1 MAINVVLKSVFDDKG
16 IKSAVKEFDNFG
28 KGLGVAFAAVGAAT
42 AAAGVALARF
52 GMDAVKGAEEAAIA
66 QRRLDQVAQSMG
78 IFGAQAAQV
87 SKRLGEFAEANEL
100 VVGVD
105 ADVIKSTQAK
115 LLTFKELAAT
125 ANTVGGAMDR
135 ATMAAIDLAAAGFG
149 AAETNA
155 VQLGKALNDPI
166 KGITA
171 LTRSGVTFTEEEKKK
186 IKVLVESGQVLE
198 AQNMILS
205 AIETQVGGTAEATA
219 SAFTKIELATNQVKD
234 AIGEA
239 LLPVFEEFADQVVD
253 ITPQLAEA
261 LAPAAEQIATIFRE
275 RVLPAIQNFTKWL
288 ASPQGTQ
295 TLKNLTNA
303 VIDAI
308 ENFINFTKFVFDNYK
323 TIATLTI
330 GLGALYAAI
339 RLTITGVQLW
349 TAAQL
354 ILNSALGPLYLLA
367 TVLAGIATGLLLLS
381 ANAKK
386 ATNELEA
393 AEMRVSGLESELK
406 NLEDAFKSGAI
417 DQAAYKKQTDAVKK
431 ALEEARNAVAR
442 LNNADLSKFRTQ
454 LGDTRVNGQKLANQM
469 RELFFAMEG
478 IKAPKFGDAFTEG
491 DGTGAAVEKAF
502 DKVQKFIKDAQKDLA
517 KAQETYNETIAK
529 AQRKYTDSVTK
540 TERDFQE
547 KLAGIVQQ
555 SQDRIRDVFRQA
567 ASMSVSD
574 FFNAFKA
581 AEQKRLEAFNQAKEE
596 AEKANKAFTDVFVGT
611 DPVTAYLQ
619 SLRNKLAVNR
629 QVLTLSARLFE
640 RGFSQVFIEQIIA
653 SGQEGGTALG
663 EALLASG
670 PETVSEIQR
679 LFSEINDQA
688 ETGMDA
694 LAKDI
699 FDKAGFA
706 TRELRNLYAK
716 TQSELAD
723 ALLKLKEDFDA
734 EVLDANKALLE
745 AIKSIRAAFS
755 ENIKSMKGDLGGLNK
770 VVKDFMEMLTKAQT
784 DAAKALTPT
793 VPGAPD
799 AGPVPGVVAGLQ
811 GVNLAASAVS
821 DATGILID
829 SASDV
834 AKVVEYLLDRTEAA
848 AKFANR
854 AAIAGQTAEAMSAL
868 ESRNLFQSQANL
880 LRQQGAGAVG
890 TVININV
897 KTDSTQSLAM
907 VGKTLGNTITKY
919 VQTGGQVVVSPVG

>member
-16 IKSAVKEFDNFG
+16 IKNAVKEFDNFG

-42 AAAGVALARF
+42 AAATAALVKFGADSIAAAENVAVANN
-52 GMDAVKGAEEAAIA
+52 
-66 QRRLDQVAQSMG
+66 RLGQVAKSMG
-78 IFGAQAAQV
+78 IFGSQAGAV
-87 SKRLGEFAEANEL
+87 TDRLIKFAEANEL
-100 VVGVD
+100 LVAVD
-105 ADVIKSTQAK
+105 AEVIKATQAK
-115 LLTFKELAAT
+115 LLTFKNLAAT
-125 ANTVGGAMDR
+125 ANQMGGEFDR
-135 ATMAAIDLAAAGFG
+135 ATKAALDLAAAGFG
-149 AAETNA
+149 SAESNA
-155 VQLGKALNDPI
+155 VQLGKALQDPI

-171 LTRSGVTFTEEEKKK
+171 LARAGVTFTAQEKEN
-186 IKVLVESGQVLE
+186 IKVLVQSGQTLE
-198 AQNMILS
+198 AQNLILR

-219 SAFTKIELATNQVKD
+219 KASDKMKLAFDNISESV
-234 AIGEA
+234 GEA
-239 LLPVFEEFADQVVD
+239 LLPVFNEFADEIVK
-253 ITPQLAEA
+253 ITPQLEAA
-261 LAPAAEQIATIFRE
+261 LAPAAEQIAIIFRE

-295 TLKNLTNA
+295 TLKDLTNA

-417 DQAAYKKQTDAVKK
+417 DQAAYKKQTDAVKR
-431 ALEEARNAVAR
+431 ALEEARNAVTR

-454 LGDTRVNGQKLANQM
+454 LGDTRVDGQRLANNM
-469 RELFFAMEG
+469 RELFFAMRG
-478 IKAPKFGDAFTEG
+478 IKPPKLGDAFTEG

-529 AQRKYTDSVTK
+529 AQKKYADAVTK

-547 KLAGIVQQ
+547 KLAGIIQQ

-574 FFNAFKA
+574 FLNAFKT

-596 AEKANKAFTDVFVGT
+596 AEKANKQFTDVFVGT
-611 DPVTAYLQ
+611 DPVTAYLE
-619 SLRNKLAVNR
+619 SLRNKLAANR
-629 QVLTLSARLFE
+629 QVLALSARLFE

-706 TRELRNLYAK
+706 TRELRNLYEK
-716 TQSELAD
+716 TQTELAD
-723 ALLKLKEDFDA
+723 AMLKLKEDFDA
-734 EVLDANKALLE
+734 EVLDANKTLLE
-745 AIKSIRAAFS
+745 AIKSIRTAFS
-755 ENIKSMKGDLGGLNK
+755 ENIESMKGDLGGLGK
-770 VVKDFMEMLTKAQT
+770 TVKEFMAMLAKAET

-793 VPGAPD
+793 VPTAPG
-799 AGPVPGVVAGLQ
+799 AGPVPGAVGGLT
-811 GVNLAASAVS
+811 GVNVLASEVS
-821 DATGILID
+821 NATGILID
-829 SASDV
+829 SLSDLEDVRRYLEERIVAASEF
-834 AKVVEYLLDRTEAA
+834 AAQSITRGNLAA
-848 AKFANR
+848 ARSAEATRDEMFAQLRAFR
-854 AAIAGQTAEAMSAL
+854 AAGPS
-868 ESRNLFQSQANL
+868 
-880 LRQQGAGAVG
+880 AVG

>member
-42 AAAGVALARF
+42 AAATAALVKFGADSIAAAENVAVANN
-52 GMDAVKGAEEAAIA
+52 
-66 QRRLDQVAQSMG
+66 RLGQVAKSMG
-78 IFGAQAAQV
+78 IFGAEAGAV
-87 SKRLGEFAEANEL
+87 TNRLIKFAEANEL
-100 VVGVD
+100 LVAVD
-105 ADVIKSTQAK
+105 AEVIKATQAK
-115 LLTFKELAAT
+115 LLTFKNLAAT
-125 ANTVGGAMDR
+125 ANQMGGEFDR
-135 ATMAAIDLAAAGFG
+135 ATMAALDLAAAGFG
-149 AAETNA
+149 SAESNA
-155 VQLGKALNDPI
+155 VQLGKALQDPI

-171 LTRSGVTFTEEEKKK
+171 LARAGVTFTAQEKEN
-186 IKVLVESGQVLE
+186 IKVLVQSGQTLE
-198 AQNMILS
+198 AQNLILR

-219 SAFTKIELATNQVKD
+219 KASDKMKLAFDNISESV
-234 AIGEA
+234 GEA
-239 LLPVFEEFADQVVD
+239 LLPVFNEFADEIVK
-253 ITPQLAEA
+253 ITPQLEA
-261 LAPAAEQIATIFRE
+261 ALVPAAEQIAIIFRE

-295 TLKNLTNA
+295 TLKDLTNA

-349 TAAQL
+349 TAAQI
-354 ILNSALGPLYLLA
+354 ILNSALGPLYILA
-367 TVLAGIATGLLLLS
+367 TILAGIAAGLLLIS
-381 ANAKK
+381 NNAKK
-386 ATNELEA
+386 ASNPLEA
-393 AEMRVSGLESELK
+393 AQMAVAGYEQELI
-406 NLEDAFKSGAI
+406 NLENAYKSGAI
-417 DQAAYKKQTDAVKK
+417 DQETYERQTAAVRKQ
-431 ALEEARNAVAR
+431 LEAARKEVER
-442 LNNADLSKFRTQ
+442 LNNTSLSKFRSQ
-454 LGDTRVNGQKLANQM
+454 LGDTRVDGNRLANQM
-469 RELFFAMEG
+469 RELYFAMKG
-478 IKAPKFGDAFTEG
+478 IKAPKLGDAFDPE
-491 DGTGAAVEKAF
+491 DPAAPAAESAF
-502 DKVQKFIKDAQKDLA
+502 DKVRKFIKDAQKDLA

-529 AQRKYTDSVTK
+529 AQKKYADAVIK

-547 KLAGIVQQ
+547 KLAGIIQQ

-574 FFNAFKA
+574 FLNAFKA

-619 SLRNKLAVNR
+619 SLRNKLAANR
-629 QVLTLSARLFE
+629 QVLSLSARLFE

-734 EVLDANKALLE
+734 EVLDANKTLLE
-745 AIKSIRAAFS
+745 AIKGIRAAFS
-755 ENIKSMKGDLGGLNK
+755 ENIESMKGDLGGLGK
-770 VVKDFMEMLTKAQT
+770 VVDEFMKKLNAAEIAAATQITK
-784 DAAKALTPT
+784 PT
-793 VPGAPD
+793 APGQAPTGGG
-799 AGPVPGVVAGLQ
+799 GPSGLQ
-811 GVNLAASAVS
+811 GINVAASAVTN
-821 DATGILID
+821 ATGILID
-829 SASDV
+829 SIADIELVKNYLEDRIVAASEF
-834 AKVVEYLLDRTEAA
+834 AAQSINRGNSAA
-848 AKFANR
+848 AAS
-854 AAIAGQTAEAMSAL
+854 AIAQREEM
-868 ESRNLFQSQANL
+868 FSQ
-880 LRQQGAGAVG
+880 LRTLRGAGAGAVG